1 MALFDT
7 DILIDHLL
15 NKHGATETLLKF
27 KNEKNFCSVITL
39 GEILFGMR
47 ENEKEKT
54 FKLLDSLKTID
65 VNKQI
70 ILLAHDVKTG
80 AKGFELELL
89 DCIIAATAI
98 TEDLI
103 LVTKNARHY
112 PDKRIKIFIPEYLSQ

>member
-15 NKHGATETLLKF
+15 NKQGATETILKF
-27 KNEKNFCSVITL
+27 KNEKNFCSAITL

-47 ENEKEKT
+47 ENEKGKT
-54 FKLLDSLKTID
+54 LKLLDSLKTID

-80 AKGFELELL
+80 AKGFDFELY

-98 TEDLI
+98 IEDLI

-112 PDKRIKIFIPEYLSQ
+112 PDKRIKIFIAQYLSQ

>member
-15 NKHGATETLLKF
+15 NKQGATEILLKF
-27 KNEKNFCSVITL
+27 KNEKNCCSVITI

-47 ENEKEKT
+47 ENENIKT
-54 FKLLDSLKTID
+54 FKLLDNLKTID

-70 ILLAHDVKTG
+70 IILAYNFRIA
-80 AKGFELELL
+80 AKGFNLELY

-98 TEDLI
+98 ANDLI

-112 PDKRIKIFIPEYLSQ
+112 PDKRVKLFIPEY

>member
-15 NKHGATETLLKF
+15 NKQGATETILKF

-47 ENEKEKT
+47 ENEKDKT

-70 ILLAHDVKTG
+70 ILLAHNVKTG
-80 AKGFELELL
+80 AKGLDLELY

-103 LVTKNARHY
+103 LVTKNASHY
-112 PDKRIKIFIPEYLSQ
+112 PDKRIKIFIPEYL

>member
-15 NKHGATETLLKF
+15 NKYGATETILKF
-27 KNEKNFCSVITL
+27 KSEKNFCSVITL

-47 ENEKEKT
+47 ESEKTKT
-54 FKLLDSLKTID
+54 FKLLDNLNTID
-65 VNKQI
+65 VSKQI
-70 ILLAHDVKTG
+70 VFLAHDIKTE
-80 AKGFELELL
+80 ARGFDLELY

-98 TEDLI
+98 IKDLI

-112 PDKRIKIFIPEYLSQ
+112 PDKRIKIFVPEY

>member
-15 NKHGATETLLKF
+15 NKQGATETILKF

-47 ENEKEKT
+47 ENEKDKT
-54 FKLLDSLKTID
+54 FKLLDGLKTID
-65 VNKQI
+65 VTKQI

-80 AKGFELELL
+80 AKGFDLELY

-103 LVTKNARHY
+103 LVTKNARYY